1 MQIEDVDVRHLVE
14 NVFAATLGMKVA
26 AAAPAR
32 DAAPLPHAARIT
44 ITGAWN
50 GSVLLAASERLLRA
64 TVGAMC
70 GVTADAA
77 TAADLEDAL
86 LELAN
91 QVGGCVKALFPEQC
105 QLGLPELLPA
115 ATLPAAAD
123 DDLERAFRC
132 DGEPLCLRVVAA
144 APGA

>member
-14 NVFAATLGMKVA
+14 NVFATMLGMKVA
-26 AAAPAR
+26 AAMPTG
-32 DAAPLPHAARIT
+32 DAAALPHAARIT

-50 GSVLLAASERLLRA
+50 GSVLLATSERLLRA

-70 GVTADAA
+70 GVAAAEA
-77 TAADLEDAL
+77 TAADLADAV

-91 QVGGCVKALFPEQC
+91 QLGGCVKALFPEQC

-115 ATLPAAAD
+115 ATLPAATS
-123 DDLERAFRC
+123 DDLERSFRC
-132 DGEPLCLRVVAA
+132 DGEPLRLRVVAA
-144 APGA
+144 GPGA